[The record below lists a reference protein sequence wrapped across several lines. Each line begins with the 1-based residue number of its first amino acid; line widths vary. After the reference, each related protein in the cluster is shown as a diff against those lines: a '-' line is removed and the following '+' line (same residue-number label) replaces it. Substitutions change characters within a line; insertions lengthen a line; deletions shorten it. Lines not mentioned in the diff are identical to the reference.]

1 MQAQAVTEMKPHMMS
16 AASAEALLFF
26 ISLSKSGIGRLSD
39 LVGDDLVGE
48 LECEGLACV
57 LVLSSSIPVPE
68 EDFGTLGSS

>member
-1 MQAQAVTEMKPHMMS
+1 MMF
-16 AASAEALLFF
+16 FF
-26 ISLSKSGIGRLSD
+26 IGLSKSIVARVSD

-57 LVLSSSIPVPE
+57 SVLSSSIPVPE